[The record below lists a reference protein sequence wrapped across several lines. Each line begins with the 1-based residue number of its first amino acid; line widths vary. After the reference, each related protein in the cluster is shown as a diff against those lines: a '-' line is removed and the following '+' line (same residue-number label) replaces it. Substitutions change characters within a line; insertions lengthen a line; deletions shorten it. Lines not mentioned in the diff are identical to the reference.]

1 MIISDLTYLETATD
15 ASSLEGGILSYAEGA
30 LFAQHLKGIT
40 SVVSSGPMGT
50 TVGAQILDVR
60 TLTFGGMAVT
70 F

>member
-1 MIISDLTYLETATD
+1 MIISDLTYLETATE

-30 LFAQHLKGIT
+30 LFAQRLQGIT

-50 TVGAQILDVR
+50 TVGAQIVDVK
-60 TLTFGGMAVT
+60 TLTLGGLKVT